1 MPRQITKLT
10 VFISCPENLGTERDI
25 VKSVLPEINQALEQ
39 TCGVVL
45 DAISWKDLIPGV
57 GSDGQDVVS
66 GQLADEA
73 YDIYLGILG
82 TRFGD
87 PTPRAG
93 SGTEEEFNQAYQRY
107 CSDPPKVRILFYF
120 KDSLEQGVLKLD
132 PDQLRKVQA
141 FRSKL
146 EAAGVLHAQFT
157 SSDGFLK
164 LVKDHLIGLV
174 TKQWDKGGWRVLSSL
189 PLPGATLPDALI
201 KLKASDVIPDDQDPT
216 DTSAQMPGLDA
227 VILVVE
233 SMKLAAEALGR
244 MTELVENMNL
254 TMQIET
260 EKVQKIK
267 ADAKPTSPQ
276 TMKVLIDGFARDLHD
291 FGVQLR
297 REVAAFRSGTEAG
310 LTATERVIDFQVE
323 ELHSDLSSLRE
334 AYKGVLQYVGTIRNT
349 RDLTQ
354 QFRDSI
360 ATLPSYTSALRR
372 GRAQVV
378 DTLDQFQASVAVVLD
393 KLETI
398 ERKLGGPLDAT
409 PWDLQRTS
417 NPRATSAPTFKFDYE
432 LSMT

>member
-1 MPRQITKLT
+1 M
-10 VFISCPENLGTERDI
+10 
-25 VKSVLPEINQALEQ
+25 EQ

-45 DAISWKDLIPGV
+45 DAITWKDLIPGV

-146 EAAGVLHAQFT
+146 EAGGVLHAQFT

-174 TKQWDKGGWRVLSSL
+174 TKQWDKGEWRVLSSL
-189 PLPGATLPDALI
+189 PLPSPTLPDALI
-201 KLKASDVIPDDQDPT
+201 KLKAGEVIPDDQDPT

-227 VILVVE
+227 AILAVE

-254 TMQIET
+254 TMQTET
-260 EKVQKIK
+260 EKVQKIT

-276 TMKVLIDGFARDLHD
+276 TMKLLIDGFARDLHD
-291 FGVQLR
+291 FGVQLH
-297 REVAAFRSGTEAG
+297 REVAAFRSGAEAG

-323 ELHSDLSSLRE
+323 ELHSDISSLRE
-334 AYKGVLQYVGTIRNT
+334 AYKGVLQYVGTIRRT

-360 ATLPSYTSALRR
+360 AELPSYTSALRR
-372 GRAQVV
+372 GKDQVV
-378 DTLDQFQASVAVVLD
+378 DTLDQFQASVAVVLN

-398 ERKLGGPLDAT
+398 ERKLGGPLGAT
-409 PWDLQRTS
+409 PLGS
-417 NPRATSAPTFKFDYE
+417 PTNE
-432 LSMT
+432 QS